1 MPKPSRP
8 EEAKAVEA
16 KAEPVAE
23 YSGQYKYLRD
33 GRIFGLKI
41 LPEGE
46 VRMKKTHHAKSA
58 DGSFGDY
65 TEAEF
70 RAQFDKL

>member
-1 MPKPSRP
+1 MARPSKPDD
-8 EEAKAVEA
+8 AKAEEA
-16 KAEPVAE
+16 KAEPVSE

-33 GRIFGLKI
+33 GKIFGLKI
-41 LPEGE
+41 LPESE